1 MDENTKVIRNQVPQT
16 PPPGTPGGMPRP
28 VRPAP
33 TAQGNNDNRAIMAAA
48 AVLLGGTL
56 GVGGAM
62 AANAFNEEMDD
73 LSAAAENNARIADE
87 LKEQVEDMQKD
98 LDAAEQDLQAQAAA
112 PRKVVVIDD
121 DMPAGVRVHSY
132 THITGSDGS
141 EMDVAYVTRN
151 GVRGYYV
158 DADHD
163 GVADGFI
170 PENATS
176 SDDIINLREYG
187 ETVYMDPMADRV
199 GISYMTYD
207 GSLYGGADNDVAVV
221 DNPFDGVTTGE
232 VDPDVEGP
240 DYTNNANVEGMTG
253 NVTYADNNLEDDP
266 GTMFDGPDDEGDV
279 AFTDENVEGDFDNG
293 DDGFI
298 TENDEFDDFEGDGGE
313 FTEDEGDF
321 ADNDIQPED
330 TYPDD
335 PYTEDDQAFLA
346 ADDTMTDSFD
356 APVIDDQII

>member
-16 PPPGTPGGMPRP
+16 PPPGTPGGAPRP

-33 TAQGNNDNRAIMAAA
+33 AAKGDNDNRAIMAAA

-73 LSAAAENNARIADE
+73 LSATAENNARIADE

-98 LDAAEQDLQAQAAA
+98 LDAAEQDLQAQNAA

-207 GSLYGGADNDVAVV
+207 GSLYDGADNDVAVV
-221 DNPFDGVTTGE
+221 DNPFGGVTTGE

-240 DYTNNANVEGMTG
+240 DYTNNANVEGITG
-253 NVTYADNNLEDDP
+253 NVADNNGFLEDDDSGP
-266 GTMFDGPDDEGDV
+266 MFDEPDADTEFADANQFDDDEG
-279 AFTDENVEGDFDNG
+279 
-293 DDGFI
+293 I
-298 TENDEFDDFEGDGGE
+298 MTENDDFSGFEEDG
-313 FTEDEGDF
+313 GDF
-321 ADNDIQPED
+321 AENDDVPED

-335 PYTEDDQAFLA
+335 SYMEDDQAFLA

-356 APVIDDQII
+356 DAPVIDDQII

>member
-1 MDENTKVIRNQVPQT
+1 
-16 PPPGTPGGMPRP
+16 
-28 VRPAP
+28 
-33 TAQGNNDNRAIMAAA
+33 
-48 AVLLGGTL
+48 
-56 GVGGAM
+56 M
-62 AANAFNEEMDD
+62 AANAYNEEMDD
-73 LSAAAENNARIADE
+73 LSATAENNARIADE

-98 LDAAEQDLQAQAAA
+98 LDAAEQDLQAQNAA

-121 DMPAGVRVHSY
+121 DMPDGVRVHSY

-207 GSLYGGADNDVAVV
+207 GSLFDGADNDVAVV

-232 VDPDVEGP
+232 VDPDIEGP

-253 NVTYADNNLEDDP
+253 NVNDDNGFLDDDDP
-266 GTMFDGPDDEGDV
+266 GFDDPDADMEFAD
-279 AFTDENVEGDFDNG
+279 ANTNEDFE
-293 DDGFI
+293 DDGF
-298 TENDEFDDFEGDGGE
+298 TEEEFNDFEDYG
-313 FTEDEGDF
+313 GDF
-321 ADNDIQPED
+321 ADNDADTYPED
-330 TYPDD
+330 TYPDE
-335 PYTEDDQAFLA
+335 PYVEEGTLD
-346 ADDTMTDSFD
+346 ADNESFMVDNTTDTGFDD

>member
-1 MDENTKVIRNQVPQT
+1 MERMDENTKVIRNQVPQT
-16 PPPGTPGGMPRP
+16 PPPGTPGGAPRP

-33 TAQGNNDNRAIMAAA
+33 AAKGDNDNRVIMAAA

-98 LDAAEQDLQAQAAA
+98 LDAAQQTQDVA

-121 DMPAGVRVHSY
+121 DMPAGVRVHSF

-163 GVADGFI
+163 GIADGFI

-199 GISYMTYD
+199 GISYMNYD
-207 GSLYGGADNDVAVV
+207 GSLFDGADNDVAVV

-240 DYTNNANVEGMTG
+240 DYTNNANVEGITG
-253 NVTYADNNLEDDP
+253 NVDDNNGFLEDDP
-266 GTMFDGPDDEGDV
+266 GFGSD
-279 AFTDENVEGDFDNG
+279 
-293 DDGFI
+293 DDGLI
-298 TENDEFDDFEGDGGE
+298 TENDDFGDFQDDGGD
-313 FTEDEGDF
+313 FTDNDGGFTDDEGGFTDDGGDF
-321 ADNDIQPED
+321 ADNGDGLED
-330 TYPDD
+330 TPPDD
-335 PYTEDDQAFLA
+335 PYIEDDQAFLA
-346 ADDTMTDSFD
+346 ADDTMTDTFDD